1 MIAQEANVN
10 HENNPAIMFI
20 IRDATQSDISELTK
34 VRNAP
39 TQLQRYLSEADG
51 EGIRFLVYEQDN
63 EICGFAMLFLRQPAQ
78 GSPKSHIP
86 KISDLTVAQR
96 FRSMGIGTIMIAQME
111 KMAIAFEHNVMHV
124 GVDPVDNPRALAL
137 YQRLG
142 YVPMHDEPERKKA
155 IFYDESGNAKETE
168 YWNINLKKQLG

>member
-1 MIAQEANVN
+1 MIT
-10 HENNPAIMFI
+10 FI
-20 IRDATQSDISELTK
+20 IRDATASDISELTK

-39 TQLQRYLSEADG
+39 TQLHRYLREADG

-63 EICGFAMLFLRQPAQ
+63 EIRGFAMLFLRQPSQ

-86 KISDLTVAQR
+86 KISDLYVAQR
-96 FRSMGIGTIMIAQME
+96 FRSMGIGTSMIARME
-111 KMAIAFEHNVMHV
+111 ELAVAFGHKVMHV

-137 YQRLG
+137 YERLG

-155 IFYDESGNAKETE
+155 VFYDESGNAIEKE
-168 YWNINLKKQLG
+168 YWNINLKKQLAS

>member
-1 MIAQEANVN
+1 LITALN
-10 HENNPAIMFI
+10 
-20 IRDATQSDISELTK
+20 
-34 VRNAP
+34 
-39 TQLQRYLSEADG
+39 RYLSEADG

-63 EICGFAMLFLRQPAQ
+63 EILGFAMLFLRQPSQ

-86 KISDLTVAQR
+86 KISDLYVAES
-96 FRSMGIGTIMIAQME
+96 FRSMGIGTIMIARVE
-111 KMAIAFEHNVMHV
+111 ELAVAFGHNMMHV

-142 YVPMHDEPERKKA
+142 YVPIHDEPERKKA
-155 IFYDESGNAKETE
+155 VFYNESGNATEKE